1 MRYGIPVG
9 PIQQTFI
16 TVFTYGAYIICSSL
30 ISLDVTALISLCHI
44 FCDSLLFPDS
54 FFADELLFIALSI
67 RVSLILLLLMVS
79 LKPSFNSSISGGPKR
94 SLYSLEEVIL

>member
-1 MRYGIPVG
+1 MHYGIPVG

-16 TVFTYGAYIICSSL
+16 TVFTYGAYIICSS
-30 ISLDVTALISLCHI
+30 LISLCHI

-79 LKPSFNSSISGGPKR
+79 LKPSFDSSISGGPKR